1 MNVISDLSVN
11 IGGEGCER
19 HLCSIYH
26 MIPEV
31 KGVNVI
37 CDLEVK
43 GVNVIFDHS
52 VNTGGEGCEHDLCSI
67 NTGGEGGERDLL
79 ALCTYWG

>member
-1 MNVISDLSVN
+1 MICLSILEVKGVNVISDLSVN

-37 CDLEVK
+37 CDL
-43 GVNVIFDHS
+43 S
-52 VNTGGEGCEHDLCSI
+52 VNTGGEGCE
-67 NTGGEGGERDLL
+67 RDL
-79 ALCTYWG
+79 